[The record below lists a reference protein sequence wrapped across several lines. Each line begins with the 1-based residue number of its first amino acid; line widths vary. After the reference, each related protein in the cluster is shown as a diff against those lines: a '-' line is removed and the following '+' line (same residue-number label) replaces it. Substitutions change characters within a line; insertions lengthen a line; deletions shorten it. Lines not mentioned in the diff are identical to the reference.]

1 MCAMWLFGVRVAFRM
16 RWVVIGGIR
25 LCPSPGSGC
34 IEVAMVVFGVV
45 VVGPS
50 HTSLGR
56 ASVG

>member
-1 MCAMWLFGVRVAFRM
+1 M
-16 RWVVIGGIR
+16 RWVVIGGIQ
-25 LCPSPGSGC
+25 LCPSPGSCC
-34 IEVAMVVFGVV
+34 IEVAMAVVGVV